1 MDTDRQADKHKQ
13 MDSQTQ
19 ADSISE
25 TCHEL
30 DMKRDLLAGRA
41 PSTDMQTSV
50 NPTPMRA
57 VTDDAIYNFQLCSKH
72 WHIAAS
78 FATHYLKQA
87 KSKTYNLTF
96 SDLCCG
102 ALLRGDATTPTH
114 TPRVV
119 HHVGYHRSAAEMT
132 SQIIH
137 KTHVL

>member
-13 MDSQTQ
+13 TDGQTQ

-30 DMKRDLLAGRA
+30 AMKRDLLAGRA
-41 PSTDMQTSV
+41 PSTDTQTSA

-57 VTDDAIYNFQLCSKH
+57 VTDDAIDNFQLCSKH

-96 SDLCCG
+96 PDLCGTFWYAVARC
-102 ALLRGDATTPTH
+102 
-114 TPRVV
+114 
-119 HHVGYHRSAAEMT
+119 SAAMLPHPRT
-132 SQIIH
+132 RRALF
-137 KTHVL
+137 TM